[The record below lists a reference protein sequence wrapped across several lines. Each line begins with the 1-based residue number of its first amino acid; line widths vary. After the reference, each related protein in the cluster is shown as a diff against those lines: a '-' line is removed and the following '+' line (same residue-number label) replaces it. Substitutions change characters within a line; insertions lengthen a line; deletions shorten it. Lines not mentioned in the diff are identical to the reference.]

1 MSITFNE
8 YQEFTSTTRVYKD
21 KIIYPALGLTGEAGE
36 VAEKIKKLLRDHD
49 GNITEAYAA
58 EVAKEIG
65 DVVWYCA
72 ALAADIGYSLGDIA
86 QMNVD
91 KLTKRKEENK
101 IHGNGDNR

>member
-1 MSITFNE
+1 MSITFND

-21 KIIYPALGLTGEAGE
+21 KIIYPALGLSGEAGE

-49 GNITEAYAA
+49 GNITPEYAA

-65 DVVWYCA
+65 DVLWYCA
-72 ALAADIGYSLGDIA
+72 ALSADIGYSLGDIA
-86 QMNVD
+86 EINVQ

-101 IHGNGDNR
+101 IHGSGDNR